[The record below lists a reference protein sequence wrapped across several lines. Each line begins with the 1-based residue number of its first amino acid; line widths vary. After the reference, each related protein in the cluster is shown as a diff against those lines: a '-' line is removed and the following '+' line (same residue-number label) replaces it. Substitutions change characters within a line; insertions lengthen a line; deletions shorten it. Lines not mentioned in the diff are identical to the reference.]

1 MQDIKYVKPTSVD
14 EAVQLLQKGG
24 SKARAFAG
32 GTDLIV
38 QARERKR
45 DVNLFVDIK
54 AIKETM
60 ELSYDPAKGLTVG
73 AATPCY
79 LIYGDET
86 VKKLYPALV
95 EAVTVIGGV
104 AIQGRASI
112 GGNLCN
118 SGPAADSVPAMIA
131 LSGVANIAGPGGRR
145 SVKIE
150 DFNTGPGRNVLTD
163 GEFVVN
169 ITFPTPAPNS
179 GAAWQRFIPRNEM
192 DIAVVNAGTYV
203 RFDGGNVAEARCAI
217 GAVGPTVHRRRPATR
232 AIVGKPLTEET
243 IKAAGE
249 AAKAAARP
257 IDDMRGS
264 IKQRKHLSAVL
275 VERTLARSRAPSAW
289 GLRTL
294 SDRIVIN
301 ARSMVRS
308 RSSSPTSATACW
320 KRCASVSAS
329 PAPRK
334 AATTATAAPVP

>member
-1 MQDIKYVKPTSVD
+1 LQDIKYVKPASVD

-24 SKARAFAG
+24 AKARAFAG

-169 ITFPTPAPNS
+169 ITFPTPPANS

-203 RFDGGNVAEARCAI
+203 RFDGSNVAEARCAI
-217 GAVGPTVHRRRPATR
+217 GAVGPTVIVVDLDSD
-232 AIVGKPLTEET
+232 IVGKPLTDET

-275 VERTLARSRAPSAW
+275 VERTLREAARRAL
-289 GLRTL
+289 GG
-294 SDRIVIN
+294 
-301 ARSMVRS
+301 
-308 RSSSPTSATACW
+308 
-320 KRCASVSAS
+320 
-329 PAPRK
+329 
-334 AATTATAAPVP
+334 

>member
-150 DFNTGPGRNVLTD
+150 DFSTGPGRNVLTD

-169 ITFPTPAPNS
+169 ITFPTPAANS
-179 GAAWQRFIPRNEM
+179 GGAWQRFIPRNEM

-203 RFDGGNVAEARCAI
+203 RFEGGNVAEARCAI
-217 GAVGPTVHRRRPATR
+217 GAVGPTVIVVDLNA
-232 AIVGKPLTEET
+232 AIVGKPLTDET

-275 VERTLARSRAPSAW
+275 VERTLREAARRAL
-289 GLRTL
+289 GG
-294 SDRIVIN
+294 
-301 ARSMVRS
+301 
-308 RSSSPTSATACW
+308 
-320 KRCASVSAS
+320 
-329 PAPRK
+329 
-334 AATTATAAPVP
+334 